1 MIPKRRVHNPALSIA
16 RALRYPNYRLWFAGQ
31 SVSLIG
37 TWMQSVAQQWVVY
50 EMTGSKF
57 LLGAVA
63 FAGSLPTFFLMLPA
77 GVLAD
82 RVPRRSILL
91 YTQTAS
97 MILAF
102 MLMLLLAVGRL
113 EVWHVFVM
121 AALLGVVNSVDA
133 PARQSFT
140 IEIIEARSVGQALD
154 AALVS
159 SELPKGRK
167 VA

>member
-1 MIPKRRVHNPALSIA
+1 MIPKRRLIIATPSIA
-16 RALRYPNYRLWFAGQ
+16 RALRHPNYRLWFTGQ
-31 SVSLIG
+31 TVSLIG
-37 TWMQSVAQQWVVY
+37 TWMQMVAQQWVVY

-63 FAGSLPTFFLMLPA
+63 FAGSLPIFFLMLPA

-102 MLMLLLAVGRL
+102 LLTLLLATGRL
-113 EVWHVFVM
+113 EVWH
-121 AALLGVVNSVDA
+121 
-133 PARQSFT
+133 
-140 IEIIEARSVGQALD
+140 
-154 AALVS
+154 
-159 SELPKGRK
+159 
-167 VA
+167 